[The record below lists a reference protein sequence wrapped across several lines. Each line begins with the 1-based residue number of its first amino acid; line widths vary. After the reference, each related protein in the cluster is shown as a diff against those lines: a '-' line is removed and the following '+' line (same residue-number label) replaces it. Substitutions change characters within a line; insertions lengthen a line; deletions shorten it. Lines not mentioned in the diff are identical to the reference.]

1 MLNLIHLSFGLIL
14 GVITQ
19 LDAQAQSLG
28 QPLTLLQ
35 ANAARLLTEP
45 LQSSSGPDHK
55 LVRDRF
61 TPEAPGLLMTVS
73 KQEAQRAETQA
84 STIMDALGRTSSL
97 TNAKDG
103 SHRIGSKIFG
113 KMPSQTIGANVM
125 LSFQGAITWLS
136 VNSDLGD
143 ALTPELKPY
152 WQDAQGFFGVN
163 PKVIAS
169 LAGGAGEIYEV
180 AVGSVMILLP
190 EETTLFKSIS
200 TERAIRAQLAAMAKY
215 LGASTSLS
223 ADSAKEM
230 EAFLKP
236 EAVEARR
243 KKREAD
249 YDAAVA
255 KGTHEKSLAQ
265 MRRLHE
271 GADAVIISKI
281 RGAIVPSQEQQD
293 YASATTLLRS
303 QLDIMDA
310 PNRASPAC
318 VREEPRIA
326 VGAQWRFGKLGEPG
340 CNALVEIN
348 PALLEVRP
356 TERAKAR
363 WLTIRLNHCMARD
376 FKKISEHHPDEIIC
390 RKRID
395 MLRETD
401 WVSLRRTLFTK

>member
-84 STIMDALGRTSSL
+84 STIMDALARTSSL

-180 AVGSVMILLP
+180 AVGSVMILLRLHSLSP
-190 EETTLFKSIS
+190 LVLRGQFVRKWQ
-200 TERAIRAQLAAMAKY
+200 RWQ
-215 LGASTSLS
+215 STSAQAQACRLI
-223 ADSAKEM
+223 AQ
-230 EAFLKP
+230 
-236 EAVEARR
+236 RR
-243 KKREAD
+243 WK
-249 YDAAVA
+249 
-255 KGTHEKSLAQ
+255 HS
-265 MRRLHE
+265 
-271 GADAVIISKI
+271 
-281 RGAIVPSQEQQD
+281 
-293 YASATTLLRS
+293 
-303 QLDIMDA
+303 
-310 PNRASPAC
+310 
-318 VREEPRIA
+318 
-326 VGAQWRFGKLGEPG
+326 
-340 CNALVEIN
+340 
-348 PALLEVRP
+348 
-356 TERAKAR
+356 
-363 WLTIRLNHCMARD
+363 
-376 FKKISEHHPDEIIC
+376 
-390 RKRID
+390 
-395 MLRETD
+395 
-401 WVSLRRTLFTK
+401 